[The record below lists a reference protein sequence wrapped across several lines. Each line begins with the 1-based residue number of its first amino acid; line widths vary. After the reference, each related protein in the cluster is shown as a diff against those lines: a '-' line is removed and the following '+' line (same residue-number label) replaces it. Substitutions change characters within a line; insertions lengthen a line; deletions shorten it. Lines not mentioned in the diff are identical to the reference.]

1 MGLFDRLKKVTAAA
15 AVPAAPAAPAA
26 KPALTAREL
35 RALGQEEMEAE
46 HYDSAVEYFLQAAE
60 LGDAE
65 SAYLAAKICYDADSI
80 LLEWEACAAWFTKA
94 AEAGYVPA
102 QTLLG
107 ELYSY
112 GGCGLT
118 EDSDKALYWLEQAA
132 EQGVTEAMIGA
143 GDVCVDR
150 DEREAAERWYR
161 KAYDA
166 GDEQAMYKIGMMYRY
181 GDDGEVPDGGKAV
194 MAFAAAAGEGSREA
208 MHELGLMYELGAGVE
223 KDEAKAVDWYRKS
236 AQKFCADGQYALAR
250 CYLLGIGT
258 WEDLTLA
265 YLWMHRAADKG
276 HAEAICALS
285 QMHRTQNHV
294 SWHHARL
301 CYWMY
306 EAQTTHDEE
315 AKQAWLEFDAQWE
328 RLGEWNVSDLQQRA
342 KGGELGAMLYLE
354 RLHLKGDG
362 VRRSAEEAAKWRER
376 AAQWERDN
384 PDGQLPQGVSPG
396 ECMYWAGINCLTGF
410 GLDAYDHEGALY
422 WLELAAERGYGDA
435 MYMMGELYRIGHGV
449 DEDVE
454 KARSWYMKGM
464 SMELKNACCT
474 YALGR
479 TYCQEKYGDAG
490 VAKARQWY
498 SMAAKYG
505 HCRAALHYSFER
517 ERKDK
522 QGALE
527 IRKKCAEL
535 GDAKARQ
542 LLAQE
547 NE

>member
-1 MGLFDRLKKVTAAA
+1 MGLFDAFKKKAA
-15 AVPAAPAAPAA
+15 PTAPAAPAA
-26 KPALTAREL
+26 KPAKAALTAREL
-35 RALGQEEMEAE
+35 RALGQEELDAQ

-94 AEAGYVPA
+94 AEGGYVPA

-118 EDSDKALYWLEQAA
+118 EDSDKALYWLEKAA

-181 GDDGEVPDGGKAV
+181 GDNGEVPDGGKAV
-194 MAFAAAAGEGSREA
+194 MAFAAASGEGSREA
-208 MHELGLMYELGAGVE
+208 MYELGLMYELGAGVE

-258 WEDLTLA
+258 WEDMTLA

-294 SWHHARL
+294 SWDHARL

-306 EAQTTHDEE
+306 EAQATYDEE
-315 AKQAWLEFDAQWE
+315 AKQAWLEFDARWE
-328 RLGEWNVSDLQQRA
+328 HLGEWNVSDLQQRA

-354 RLHLKGDG
+354 RLYLKGDG

-384 PDGQLPQGVSPG
+384 PDGRLPQGVSPG

-479 TYCQEKYGDAG
+479 TYCQEKYGAAG

-522 QGALE
+522 RGALE